1 MIMSATNFKTVNQTY
16 RQLISNGT
24 YSIPRFQRDYSWT
37 DEEWDDLWEDIL
49 NVIRDD
55 EDQVNDDAHYM
66 GYLVLQSLD
75 DKEFFVIDGQQRLY
89 DPKYYRI
96 SSTEKLE

>member
-37 DEEWDDLWEDIL
+37 DRGGSGNL
-49 NVIRDD
+49 N
-55 EDQVNDDAHYM
+55 NTY
-66 GYLVLQSLD
+66 
-75 DKEFFVIDGQQRLY
+75 K
-89 DPKYYRI
+89 
-96 SSTEKLE
+96 

>member
-37 DEEWDDLWEDIL
+37 DEEWDDLWEDIQRWSHL
-49 NVIRDD
+49 F
-55 EDQVNDDAHYM
+55 EQLKA
-66 GYLVLQSLD
+66 YL
-75 DKEFFVIDGQQRLY
+75 
-89 DPKYYRI
+89 
-96 SSTEKLE
+96 